1 MVKVKMKKSLKVKE
15 IIKYVKDLTP
25 DRQLE
30 VAEGLRKSRRF
41 VLPLQLNPKS
51 QGEVAFRT
59 LSKSR
64 PTAPSDHASNFVNVG
79 KGFLVPAS
87 KGVN

>member
-1 MVKVKMKKSLKVKE
+1 MKKSLKVKE
-15 IIKYVKDLTP
+15 RIKYVKGLIP

-30 VAEGLRKSRRF
+30 VAEKGCIKAEGLCCLCSSTLSLRGGG
-41 VLPLQLNPKS
+41 V
-51 QGEVAFRT
+51 RT

-64 PTAPSDHASNFVNVG
+64 PTAASDHASNFVNVG

-87 KGVN
+87 